1 MDSLSPLERL
11 ELHPHDEP
19 PAASPFEAWLP
30 LPKHGRCFVCQTQ
43 VPGTWQID
51 LRRDGPAVRFRT
63 CFGGAQQGPPG
74 HAHGGSM
81 AALLDEAMGAA
92 AWLRRTHLVAA
103 RLELHFRRPVPLGS
117 EVTVVAWV
125 KHEGRRSLHARAALL
140 LPDGSTVPA
149 LNGAVDAE
157 PLATFW
163 GPFPWSPIV
172 GVERNDQ
179 GVDWYKHADGS
190 YSTTQMV
197 WRPDLGRHAAMTRVA
212 HPGATPPA
220 PRR

>member
-1 MDSLSPLERL
+1 MNGL
-11 ELHPHDEP
+11 
-19 PAASPFEAWLP
+19 AATGYAL
-30 LPKHGRCFVCQTQ
+30 V
-43 VPGTWQID
+43 
-51 LRRDGPAVRFRT
+51 A
-63 CFGGAQQGPPG
+63 
-74 HAHGGSM
+74 
-81 AALLDEAMGAA
+81 AALAGL
-92 AWLRRTHLVAA
+92 AWLRPATPPPATVAA
-103 RLELHFRRPVPLGS
+103 LPPSTTTPAVPAPASPAVGS
-117 EVTVVAWV
+117 APERTR
-125 KHEGRRSLHARAALL
+125 GNAAAPTTAPTSAGSRDLL